1 MSTTT
6 KPHDWREGRRLRG
19 WELHQQGWSQ
29 TRIADALG
37 VSQSAVSQWVARG
50 KVGGVA
56 ALRTKQAP
64 GAPCRLSDAQ
74 RARLLEVLHAGAEA
88 AGFVGAV
95 WTQSRIAV
103 VIKRE
108 FGISYHR
115 DHIGR
120 LLRDLRWSL
129 QKPQEQATQ

>member
-1 MSTTT
+1 
-6 KPHDWREGRRLRG
+6 
-19 WELHQQGWSQ
+19 
-29 TRIADALG
+29 
-37 VSQSAVSQWVARG
+37 
-50 KVGGVA
+50 
-56 ALRTKQAP
+56 
-64 GAPCRLSDAQ
+64 LSDAQ

-129 QKPQEQATQ
+129 QKPQEQATQRDDAAVERWRTETWPAIKKKSQPRGARSSM